1 MKKSD
6 GRAVLDSVPTQ
17 CKDDLMLWLFSP
29 LKPLGRDATIVQDI
43 ARLASTERE
52 VRTLE
57 MLIEHISSLEE
68 EDLAR
73 VWPRLVSAIYRPTP
87 PSLLESRFTSD
98 GYSSRTMTNRPR

>member
-1 MKKSD
+1 
-6 GRAVLDSVPTQ
+6 
-17 CKDDLMLWLFSP
+17 MLRLFSH
-29 LKPLGRDATIVQDI
+29 LKPLGRGATIVQDI

-87 PSLLESRFTSD
+87 SLLESRFTSNE
-98 GYSSRTMTNRPR
+98 YSSPTMTNRPR